1 MRPISV
7 QVRGLF
13 SREEMERY
21 NDLWEVGK
29 FCEGSGRFDLAR
41 IVQREIEWLAQPAV
55 EKLQRYENRVDA
67 PAAVAAPV
75 IIDNRPAKKKH
86 TTPVEP
92 PNQEK

>member
-13 SREEMERY
+13 SREEMDRY
-21 NDLWEVGK
+21 NNLWEVGK
-29 FCEGSGRFDLAR
+29 FCESSGRFDLAR
-41 IVQREIEWLAQPAV
+41 IIQHEIETLAQPAV

-67 PAAVAAPV
+67 PQAVAAPV
-75 IIDNRPAKKKH
+75 IIDNRGKKH

-92 PNQEK
+92 KNYAE